1 MRGVA
6 RETRKVKDHA
16 VTSNSGSPRGSGCPA
31 VAGEPI
37 HPHAGIHQVNPQWRC
52 GDCRGVVAFECIRP
66 LSLAVPGS
74 RRNFTGAVEQVSQ
87 SLKMSHHMYQPDAA
101 GLLPQGVILKS
112 KLIIAVGITL
122 SLSAFA
128 QTNSQNLTIEPMS
141 TTTPTFRVTVISRS
155 VQAVNYQ
162 HRSGSSKLDFAG
174 TDLMPSANGVAEIN
188 SKRGSIAIEAE
199 FGDLQKPTTFG
210 NEYLTYVLWAI
221 SPEGRAVNLGE
232 VLLGGN
238 RRSKLNVTTDL
249 QAFALVVTAEPYYA
263 VRQPSNVVVL
273 EETKGT
279 TEAVNAKYELM
290 ERGGYIPTGYKF
302 DPVILNA
309 KLPLE
314 FFEARNALRIA
325 ESEGAQQYASD
336 SYQHAVQLM
345 NRADSEATSKH
356 IDKKPLIATSREA
369 VQTAEDARAIAVK
382 KMDDVRLANERQDSM
397 DAQANSLAQAD
408 EATRRKEQAESD
420 TAKAQAAKSQAEA
433 DAVNAQA
440 ASAQAQADAAKARNE
455 AADAQAATAKAQSDM
470 AANQASSATAI
481 SAAQADADQ
490 SRADT
495 LKAQQAAQQ
504 AENDKAAMRTKLSE
518 QLNSILQTRDTARGL
533 IVSMSDVLFDTGKYS
548 LKPGAREKLAKVAGI
563 LLAYPGL
570 NIEVGGYTDNVGGDA
585 MNQTLSENRAGSVR
599 DYLVQQGV
607 SSSSVS
613 SKGFGNSLPVASN
626 DNSAGRQQNRRVELL
641 VSGEAIGHP
650 VNATTGSLH

>member
-1 MRGVA
+1 MK
-6 RETRKVKDHA
+6 T
-16 VTSNSGSPRGSGCPA
+16 
-31 VAGEPI
+31 
-37 HPHAGIHQVNPQWRC
+37 
-52 GDCRGVVAFECIRP
+52 
-66 LSLAVPGS
+66 
-74 RRNFTGAVEQVSQ
+74 
-87 SLKMSHHMYQPDAA
+87 
-101 GLLPQGVILKS
+101 
-112 KLIIAVGITL
+112 KLVLAVGITL

-128 QTNSQNLTIEPMS
+128 QTNSQTTGDVEHMN
-141 TTTPTFRVTVISRS
+141 TTPTFRVTVISRS

-199 FGDLQKPTTFG
+199 FGNLQAPTTFG

-238 RRSKLNVTTDL
+238 HRSKLNVTTDL
-249 QAFALVVTAEPYYA
+249 QAFALIVTAEPYYA
-263 VRQPSNVVVL
+263 VRQPSNVVIMENVIR

-290 ERGGYIPTGYKF
+290 ERGGYLPTGYKF
-302 DPVILNA
+302 DPVVLNA

-325 ESEGAQQYASD
+325 QSEGAEQYASD

-345 NRADSEATSKH
+345 NNADSEATSKH
-356 IDKKPLIATSREA
+356 VDRKPLIAMSREA
-369 VQTAEDARAIAVK
+369 VQTAEDARAISVK
-382 KMDDVRLANERQDSM
+382 KMDDVRLANERQDSA
-397 DAQANSLAQAD
+397 DAQARTQGQAD
-408 EATRRKEQAESD
+408 EAMRSKEQAESD
-420 TAKAQAAKSQAEA
+420 TAKAQAAKAQAEA
-433 DAVNAQA
+433 D
-440 ASAQAQADAAKARNE
+440 SAKARND

-470 AANQASSATAI
+470 AQNEASSAAAL

-495 LKAQQAAQQ
+495 LKARKNVQD
-504 AENDKAAMRTKLSE
+504 AEADKAALRAKLSE
-518 QLNSILQTRDTARGL
+518 QLNSILQTRDSARGL

-599 DYLVQQGV
+599 DYLVQEGV
-607 SSSSVS
+607 STGSVS
-613 SKGFGNSLPVASN
+613 SKGFGSTLPVASN

-641 VSGEAIGHP
+641 VSGEAIGNP
-650 VNATTGSLH
+650 VNATTGSLR